1 MRLEVLG
8 GHGSETLTTRT
19 VGILIDDEVLLE
31 AGTAASVLTLERQRK
46 INSVI
51 ISHAH
56 LDHVK
61 DLPFLVDNRIGETAP
76 SMTVFAI
83 DRVLE
88 DLRKH
93 LFNNCIWPDFTRI
106 YNGESPLLRFET
118 LHSGVSTQIGDL
130 EVTPHAVNHVI
141 PSVGL
146 LLQKRGKALLYTGD
160 TCSTEAIWKAA
171 GSLAELSA
179 ILIEASFPEAMQQIA
194 KVSGHMTPS
203 MLLQDLRKLNR
214 PEVPVYIFHMKPNY
228 ETTIVGALRREL
240 KERLHVLQEG
250 DIIQL

>member
-8 GHGSETLTTRT
+8 CHGSETLTTRT
-19 VGILIDDEVLLE
+19 VGFLIDDELMLE

-56 LDHVK
+56 LDHIK
-61 DLPFLVDNRIGETAP
+61 DLPFLVDNRIGESAT
-76 SMTVFAI
+76 SITVFAI
-83 DRVLE
+83 DVVLE
-88 DLRKH
+88 DLRRH
-93 LFNNCIWPDFTRI
+93 LFNDSIWPDFTRI
-106 YNGESPLLRFET
+106 YNGNTPLLRFET
-118 LHSGVSTQIGDL
+118 LHAGACTRIGDI
-130 EVTPHAVNHVI
+130 EVTPHGVSHVI

-146 LLQKRGKALLYTGD
+146 LLQKQGRALLYTGD
-160 TCSTEAIWKAA
+160 TGTTDTIWQAA
-171 GSLAELSA
+171 SNLPELSA
-179 ILIEASFPEAMQQIA
+179 VLIEASFPETMEHIA

-203 MLLQDLRKLNR
+203 MLLQDLCKLNR

-228 ETTIVGALRREL
+228 EKDIVDELRREL
-240 KERLHVLQEG
+240 KDRLHVLQEG

>member
-8 GHGSETLTTRT
+8 CHGSETLTTRT
-19 VGILIDDEVLLE
+19 VGFLIDDELLLE

-46 INSVI
+46 IDNVI

-56 LDHVK
+56 LDHIK
-61 DLPFLVDNRIGETAP
+61 DLPFLVDNRIGETDR
-76 SMTVFAI
+76 SITVFAI

-88 DLRKH
+88 DLRQH
-93 LFNNCIWPDFTRI
+93 LFNDSIWPDFTRI
-106 YNGESPLLRFET
+106 FNGKTPLLRFER
-118 LHSGVSTQIGDL
+118 LRPGECTQIGDFQI
-130 EVTPHAVNHVI
+130 TPHAVSHVI

-146 LLQKRGKALLYTGD
+146 LLRKQGRALLYTGD
-160 TCSTEAIWKAA
+160 TCATEAIWEAA
-171 GSLAELSA
+171 RNVPELSA
-179 ILIEASFPEAMQQIA
+179 VLIEASFPEGMKHIA
-194 KVSGHMTPS
+194 EVSGHMTPS

-228 ETTIVGALRREL
+228 EQAIVDELRLEL
-240 KERLHVLQEG
+240 GGRLHVLQEG